1 MACVGRQGEHRL
13 QRLEATC
20 ERIERFLHRLGQVF
34 RGSGRLYLVGGSL
47 MVFQGYRPVTQ
58 DLDYTVQLVAGD
70 DQDFTSA
77 VRQVQREINLN
88 IVRASPGDF
97 IPLPRGWQERSPFLG
112 RYGHLEVFAFDPL
125 TTALSKIERG
135 LERDVTDALAL
146 QQAGQFTLAELTAA
160 FEEIVPRL
168 EREAI
173 PRVQEGDF
181 RRKLAAFINLALS
194 SDTARITEQSVQQ
207 EQVDNP

>member
-1 MACVGRQGEHRL
+1 MK
-13 QRLEATC
+13 RLEATR

-77 VRQVQREINLN
+77 LRQVQREINLN
-88 IVRASPGDF
+88 IERASPGDF
-97 IPLPRGWQERSPFLG
+97 IPLPRGWQERSLFLG
-112 RYGHLEVFAFDPL
+112 RFGNLEVFAFDPV

-135 LERDVTDALAL
+135 LERDVADALAL
-146 QQAGQFTLAELTAA
+146 LQAGQFTLAELTAA

-168 EREAI
+168 DREAI

-181 RRKLAAFINLALS
+181 RRKLAAFINLAQS
-194 SDTARITEQSVQQ
+194 YGTARTTEQSVQH
-207 EQVDNP
+207 EQDDG